1 MSIQVMDFEMQ
12 RPETRVT
19 KPEKGARQYGR
30 LWRMMGGG
38 YGGMMQMMM
47 GGRRGGGMG
56 MSGYGGGASNYGSMM
71 QMMMGGG
78 RGSMMGMMGGGAGA
92 AAARK
97 GTDKRSVDRG
107 KKREDEIK
115 AAETSKGLSL
125 FDPYF
130 NIVEV
135 KIYGQARFYN
145 PPPEEPEGEASP
157 GQLAAETPKT
167 EPATEPAKAE
177 ATKTEPAKDENA
189 KAEATK
195 TEPAKA
201 EPAKDENAKKEPTK
215 DAAAKPEAAKGAE
228 AKPAAAPKS

>member
-1 MSIQVMDFEMQ
+1 
-12 RPETRVT
+12 
-19 KPEKGARQYGR
+19 
-30 LWRMMGGG
+30 
-38 YGGMMQMMM
+38 
-47 GGRRGGGMG
+47 
-56 MSGYGGGASNYGSMM
+56 
-71 QMMMGGG
+71 
-78 RGSMMGMMGGGAGA
+78 MMGMMGGGAGA

-115 AAETSKGLSL
+115 AAESSKGLSL

-167 EPATEPAKAE
+167 EPATEPAK
-177 ATKTEPAKDENA
+177 T
-189 KAEATK
+189 
-195 TEPAKA
+195 
-201 EPAKDENAKKEPTK
+201 
-215 DAAAKPEAAKGAE
+215 DAAAKTEPRKPSPPRPKPRRPSREGRKRQARSHEDRAGESRAREGRKREKGTDQGCRGQDRGGQGRGSQTRRRSQVLGIMACFSMCNNRAMTAWYRE
-228 AKPAAAPKS
+228 SGPSPFLIQDLIA